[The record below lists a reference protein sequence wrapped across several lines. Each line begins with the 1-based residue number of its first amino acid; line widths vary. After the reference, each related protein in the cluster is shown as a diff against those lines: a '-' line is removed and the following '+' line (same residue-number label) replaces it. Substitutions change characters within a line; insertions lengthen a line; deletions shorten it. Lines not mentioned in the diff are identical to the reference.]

1 MPPYTND
8 YELNLLDAE
17 WDTMCDVVFPAEEVT
32 SVSTSKAV
40 CKVLEEWTSDEP
52 DCMDLMDID
61 EDIDSGLLCDDLFR
75 TDKIKQ
81 IKDSALLSQRP
92 DEKLKTDN
100 KVIIYNKLA
109 ESMRRSQESRVALSM
124 KTYKATDGYERR
136 QSVNEVLTSIQQS
149 VRQIQQH
156 FGPAASA

>member
-8 YELNLLDAE
+8 SELNLLDAE

-32 SVSTSKAV
+32 SVSSSKAV

-52 DCMDLMDID
+52 DCMDLMDVD
-61 EDIDSGLLCDDLFR
+61 EHTDSGLLCDDLFC
-75 TDKIKQ
+75 TDKAKQ
-81 IKDSALLSQRP
+81 IKDSALFQQSE
-92 DEKLKTDN
+92 EKLKTDN
-100 KVIIYNKLA
+100 NVIYDKLA

-124 KTYKATDGYERR
+124 KTCKATDGYERR